1 MLEHRVLLSC
11 VASWKR
17 LEKQPRAT
25 LSGSADVWVCDAN
38 SIATF
43 RVLLLRRTNPCPS
56 CPKQLLLLLSFSCW
70 GSAPVLAGPLPVLS
84 FPQQSTY
91 ELAAAE
97 RKTSSKVESKV
108 ENTKAW
114 LKTKKTQTGR
124 WMGRQKQ
131 KLKQLVD

>member
-1 MLEHRVLLSC
+1 MSLLPKAASAAALVL
-11 VASWKR
+11 
-17 LEKQPRAT
+17 
-25 LSGSADVWVCDAN
+25 
-38 SIATF
+38 
-43 RVLLLRRTNPCPS
+43 VL
-56 CPKQLLLLLSFSCW
+56 
-70 GSAPVLAGPLPVLS
+70 GSAPMLAGPLPVLS
-84 FPQQSTY
+84 FPQQSAY